1 MGTQLPPHEL
11 LLPNGWMDQD
21 AAWYRGRH
29 RPRRLCVRCGPRCPQ
44 KGGRASHFLAYVYC
58 GQTARCIKMP
68 LGRAIGLGS
77 GDIIFDGDRAPPPKK
92 GAQPPI
98 FGPYLS
104 WPNGRP
110 SQLLLS
116 CCCLLVLCVQL
127 LCMVVCLELGACD
140 LAVVKL
146 MPLPPHHL

>member
-1 MGTQLPPHEL
+1 ME
-11 LLPNGWMDQD
+11 
-21 AAWYRGRH
+21 
-29 RPRRLCVRCGPRCPQ
+29 
-44 KGGRASHFLAYVYC
+44 
-58 GQTARCIKMP
+58 P
-68 LGRAIGLGS
+68 LGSEVGLGPDDVVLDEGPAS
-77 GDIIFDGDRAPPPKK
+77 SLK
-92 GAQPPI
+92 GARPPI

-140 LAVVKL
+140 LDVVKL